1 VRAVVT
7 LLVVAGGCRRA
18 GAAEG
23 APVDLRAGAEPM
35 KGITLAPIEDVRLGD
50 VGYGSAH
57 SAVALDEI
65 VELGATWASIT
76 PFGTMDDLRD
86 TEVCP
91 EVEKPLAQ
99 NLVAVREV
107 ISQAQSRGLSVLVV
121 PHVFVWS
128 GEWRGLI
135 EPGSEAG
142 WRAWFDSYERFV
154 LLWATVAAETDADA
168 FSVGVEFLSSSQRHA
183 WRWKDLVARVREV
196 YRGPITYSAN
206 WDEVEHVAFWDD
218 VDFLCLNAFQPLSD
232 RPGAGR
238 AELTAGAR
246 RFAAEVAEIARLHDK
261 PFALCEMGFKKMR
274 DPAVRP
280 WEWPEAMDASAV
292 DPHAQ
297 ATAYR
302 ALLAGFVP
310 EPRFAGLFVW
320 KYFSDPWD
328 WTQEEPFGFSP
339 RGALGE
345 EVLREAFA
353 RPWRPA
359 E

>member
-1 VRAVVT
+1 VRRVVA
-7 LLVVAGGCRRA
+7 LLVIACGGCSQ
-18 GAAEG
+18 AAAQPG
-23 APVDLRAGAEPM
+23 RWADVPGPEPI

-65 VELGATWASIT
+65 AELGATWVSIT

-91 EVEKPLAQ
+91 EVEKPLAE
-99 NLVAVREV
+99 NLGAVREV
-107 ISQAQSRGLSVLVV
+107 ISQAQTRGLSVLLV

-135 EPGSEAG
+135 EPGSDAG
-142 WRAWFDSYERFV
+142 WRAWFESYERFV
-154 LLWATVAAETDADA
+154 LLWAKVAAETDSDG
-168 FSVGVEFLSSSQRHA
+168 FSVGVEFLSSSQRYG
-183 WRWKDLVARVREV
+183 WRWKELIARVRQV
-196 YRGPITYSAN
+196 YPGPITYSAN

-218 VDFLCLNAFQPLSD
+218 VDWIGLNAFQPLSD
-232 RPGAGR
+232 RPGATP
-238 AELTAGAR
+238 AQLTAGAR
-246 RFAAEVAEIARLHDK
+246 RFAADMAQIARMHDR
-261 PFALCEMGFKKMR
+261 PLVLCEMGFKKMR

-280 WEWPEAMDASAV
+280 WEWPEAMDASAA
-292 DPHAQ
+292 DPDAQ

-310 EPRFAGLFVW
+310 EPHFAGLFVW

-339 RGALGE
+339 RGEVGE
-345 EVLREAFA
+345 EVLRDWFA
-353 RPWRPA
+353 KPWRA
-359 E
+359 H